1 MAASPRPCHA
11 ATAARCNNRIGN
23 NHARPE
29 AMAASPRSC
38 HAATA
43 ARCNSRTLQQPHRK
57 QSEQISFSQ
66 LGHVPTAALKQW
78 SLCLLAMPQRPLL
91 SQVTQIYAASHLSRQ
106 QLIPYHLY

>member
-11 ATAARCNNRIGN
+11 ATAARG
-23 NHARPE
+23 
-29 AMAASPRSC
+29 
-38 HAATA
+38 
-43 ARCNSRTLQQPHRK
+43 NSRTLQQPHRK